1 MANVVQLQFADRR
14 RTDVAHAARASAE
27 IIIFPGVR
35 ISRGTPVLA
44 GKVSK
49 PGAKSKRPAR
59 RGKAK
64 RPSAARA
71 D

>member
-35 ISRGTPVLA
+35 IERWDEPRAAEPAPRKT
-44 GKVSK
+44 
-49 PGAKSKRPAR
+49 RQRAR
-59 RGKAK
+59 RK
-64 RPSAARA
+64 RDCLELP